1 MNRQTRCCFIKGLP
15 LGADLAAKK
24 RTPNYSL
31 IVPDTCNDAHNGGP
45 TCGLATADA
54 WLASNVPQILKS
66 REIICVVPDARKAR
80 AVEACLQGDVSPMA
94 PASILRTHART
105 TLYLDRESA
114 ALLQAAIRGP
124 ILADDAA

>member
-1 MNRQTRCCFIKGLP
+1 MSVR
-15 LGADLAAKK
+15 
-24 RTPNYSL
+24 
-31 IVPDTCNDAHNGGP
+31 
-45 TCGLATADA
+45 
-54 WLASNVPQILKS
+54 QILKS

-124 ILADDAA
+124 ILSDDAA